1 MLGIYC
7 RTSKNR
13 KDKFT
18 IDNQR
23 EGGIKCAS
31 QLGIGYRVYID
42 DGISGTMDES
52 VRDGLSDLFRDIRKK
67 EITHVYCI
75 DQSRIERDTRT
86 WDFFVAECLNND
98 VKYFP
103 GGTEFSLEDG
113 NNIMLAKLMSVV
125 NAYYA
130 EITSKKVRLANAR
143 KAKEGK
149 THGLKPYGYK
159 KGKDNKYEIYEE
171 EAKNVRRMFQ
181 LSLKGVGAYTI
192 ANIFNEEGI
201 PTKFSRNFTGVIT
214 RRDKYTKAKTTFKKA
229 NVMWRG
235 NVISDMLKNKMY
247 KGIREWN
254 RHEDIITFEDGKQ
267 KKTKVPVE
275 LIISNDIPVIIEPN
289 LWDAVN
295 ANLAENKKNV
305 GRKESYRYL
314 LNGILYCGHCKSEIL
329 GKKRPKGNDNAYKCK
344 GKRPPH
350 KSCSESRGIS
360 LPKLETFIIHH
371 LFKSKSLK
379 QLLIESPKGGSEAI
393 KLKKEKERKEKDR
406 SEAIKTVAHFEKLL
420 KNPDLKNIQSFIN
433 DYTSWTKKLK
443 LITEQIEKLVV
454 NISEIEN
461 DTRKQRTKNL
471 IQGYTKNIEFEQLKK
486 LIHSLIE
493 RIDIVHTKEEKSG
506 FFVLTIKY
514 KNYDEYSTFFTNWQ
528 AMKWSW
534 HSHYRG
540 TTNNPDEFETDY
552 ELEKYFAKK
561 EGRKPIPK
569 RDFKG
574 STVSTLMHQTINLKS
589 EDILLFD

>member
-13 KDKFT
+13 KDNYT

-31 QLGIGYRVYID
+31 LLGIGYRVYID
-42 DGISGTMDES
+42 DGISGTMDDS

-98 VKYFP
+98 IKYFP
-103 GGTEFSLEDG
+103 GGTEFSLENG
-113 NNIMLAKLMSVV
+113 TNRMLAKLMSVV

-171 EAKNVRRMFQ
+171 EAKNVRRMFE

-201 PTKFSRNFTGVIT
+201 PTKFSGNFSGEIT
-214 RRDKYTKAKTTFKKA
+214 RRDKYTKATTKFKKS

-254 RHEDIITFEDGKQ
+254 RHEDIITFADGKQ
-267 KKTKVPVE
+267 KRSKVPVE
-275 LIISNDIPVIIEPN
+275 LIISKDIPVIIEPK

-314 LNGILYCGHCKSEIL
+314 LNGLLFCGHCKNEIL
-329 GKKRPKGNDNAYKCK
+329 GKKRLKGSDNAYKCK

-360 LPKLETFIIHH
+360 LPKFETFIIHH

-379 QLLIESPKGGSEAI
+379 KLLIESPKDGSETI
-393 KLKKEKERKEKDR
+393 KLTKEKEKKEKERN
-406 SEAIKTVAHFEKLL
+406 EAVKAVAHFEKLL
-420 KNPDLKNIQSFIN
+420 KNPEIKNVQSFVN
-433 DYTSWTKKLK
+433 EFSNWKKKLK
-443 LITEQIEKLVV
+443 TIDEQLESLVLKMA
-454 NISEIEN
+454 EIEN
-461 DTRKQRTKNL
+461 DVRKKRTKSL
-471 IQGYTKNIEFEQLKK
+471 IEGFTKDIEFEQLKK

-493 RIDIVHTKEEKSG
+493 RIDIAHVKEEKAG

-514 KNYDEYSTFFTNWQ
+514 RNYEEYSTFFTNWQ
-528 AMKWSW
+528 ALNWSW
-534 HSHYRG
+534 YSYYRG
-540 TTNNPDEFETDY
+540 TSNNPEEFETDY
-552 ELEKYFAKK
+552 ELEKYLAKK

-569 RDFKG
+569 KEFKG
-574 STVSTLMHQTINLKS
+574 STVSTLMNETIILKT
-589 EDILLFD
+589 EDVLQFD